1 MESSQVKLTQ
11 NVDLDDVVLILVA
24 VVHYSLTYMIDQMCA
39 EYYSFLQNE
48 LSVILVN

>member
-1 MESSQVKLTQ
+1 MKLTQ

-39 EYYSFLQNE
+39 EYIISYKMNYQ
-48 LSVILVN
+48 